1 MQSNHQQEMA
11 AAAEAVRAAREVERS
26 AQTARLDAEQKLIAL
41 ASTGA
46 ELPTEGTYTERFG
59 ALKVSITNK
68 LTRSVDQ
75 GELVKVAGQIP
86 DAIGQ
91 RLFRWSAD
99 VNLRELRFL
108 QSNDPEIAALVSKCI
123 TTKPAKPAV
132 SVELAGG

>member
-1 MQSNHQQEMA
+1 MHNEHIAAMT

-26 AQTARLDAEQKLIAL
+26 AQTARLFAEERLVAL
-41 ASTGA
+41 AASGA

-59 ALKVSITNK
+59 SLKVSITNK

-75 GELVKVAGQIP
+75 AALVKVAGQIP

-99 VNLRELRFL
+99 VNLRELRYL
-108 QSNDPEIAALVSKCI
+108 QANEPAIAATVSACI

-132 SVELAGG
+132 SVDVVEG

>member
-41 ASTGA
+41 ASTGT

-75 GELVKVAGQIP
+75 GALVKVAGQIP

-99 VNLRELRFL
+99 VNLRELRYL
-108 QSNDPEIAALVSKCI
+108 QANEPAIAATVSACI

-132 SVELAGG
+132 SVELEG